1 MERSAQVG
9 SSDLSRSA
17 GSVPP
22 FRESSRPA
30 LALPFD
36 HLARVSWRC
45 DCLARLQPVN
55 CGLLMPGGVHR
66 SAKGVELPPDGPNA
80 APTAKQVVLEGHDT
94 PVKAIPLRFD
104 EAMFWG

>member
-1 MERSAQVG
+1 
-9 SSDLSRSA
+9 
-17 GSVPP
+17 
-22 FRESSRPA
+22 
-30 LALPFD
+30 
-36 HLARVSWRC
+36 
-45 DCLARLQPVN
+45 
-55 CGLLMPGGVHR
+55 MPGGVHR